1 MISMIHEADV
11 ELGWKTHPGG
21 LFLPSTTLNPLLVIP
36 RSCLPLAY
44 LDLAG
49 NTNRAPGT
57 QLFSARLPALESVL
71 QGNVNDHPVL
81 IARASSVTAT
91 LYAIER
97 VDTGLYALCPLGQW
111 VTIEAL
117 EQLHAISVNLI
128 APKKPRHERVDPLD
142 SDWWRDLAINDEGTI
157 QLRSNRRETEIPRN
171 VRLCLKARQPAK
183 DTPLLDTLQLPL
195 SVTKESIPII
205 LDGCTTSASHEPPTQ
220 IEEGLT
226 NEEEPC
232 LLPTQS
238 TEDVLSMLR
247 IQYQENLYISKV
259 RLLAFCR

>member
-1 MISMIHEADV
+1 MSFMIHEADV
-11 ELGWKTHPGG
+11 ELGWKTQPGG
-21 LFLPSTTLNPLLVIP
+21 LFLPSTTLNPLLVTP

-49 NTNRAPGT
+49 NTKRAPGT

-71 QGNVNDHPVL
+71 QGGISDHPVL
-81 IARASSVTAT
+81 IARGGSITAT

-117 EQLHAISVNLI
+117 EQVHAVSVNVI
-128 APKKPRHERVDPLD
+128 APKKPRHERVDPQD
-142 SDWWRDLAINDEGTI
+142 SDWWRDLAIKDDGAI
-157 QLRSNRRETEIPRN
+157 LLRSDRRETEIPRN
-171 VRLCLKARQPAK
+171 VRLCLKARPPAK
-183 DTPLLDTLQLPL
+183 DTPVLDTLQLPL
-195 SVTKESIPII
+195 SVTKEPIPII
-205 LDGCTTSASHEPPTQ
+205 ADVCTNSASHEPPMQTK
-220 IEEGLT
+220 EGLR

-232 LLPTQS
+232 LLSTQS

-259 RLLAFCR
+259 KLFGFFR